1 MTVAKGQVNDVTT
14 SKSISVD
21 EFGIVTQTITITKSS
36 AGGVAV
42 PYQDSDWNT
51 IGTTSP
57 DNNKLLCTG
66 VSVDDAGAIKSITKT
81 YMGALEEKTRYR
93 MSAQGTQE
101 PIQTHPAFNDD
112 EVDGFQGKLAGT
124 GAEKANGAVFKGDQE
139 DSEFD
144 YFPVNAEND
153 LGGVT
158 GYLSPT
164 VEVEVITVKPNNSM
178 DNPEWITDD
187 IYDIADIK
195 DPGAQLN
202 VGDRT
207 WLLMGSSQE
216 ILGGAIKSTAIYR
229 LSGAKGWNTWIYTS
243 SS

>member
-1 MTVAKGQVNDVTT
+1 MTRTYGQISDVTT
-14 SKSISVD
+14 AKSISVD
-21 EFGIVTQTITITKSS
+21 EFGIITETITTTKSS
-36 AGGVAV
+36 ADGVAV
-42 PYQDSDWNT
+42 PYGDGDWNV

-57 DNNKLLCTG
+57 NNNKLLCTG
-66 VSVDDAGAIKSITKT
+66 VSVDDAGAVKSITKT
-81 YMGALEEKTRYR
+81 YMGALATKTRYR

-112 EVDGFQGKLAGT
+112 EIEGYSGKLAGT
-124 GAEKANGAVFKGDQE
+124 GAEPANNAKFKGDEE

-178 DNPEWITDD
+178 DSPEWITDD

-202 VGDRT
+202 VGDRS

-216 ILGGAIKSTAIYR
+216 VLGGAIKSTAIYR
-229 LSGAKGWNTWIYTS
+229 LSGAKGWNTWIYTTAS
-243 SS
+243 